1 MAWIEH
7 IVGIGIPGAIEIL
20 ILWIGFYYTILFFR
34 GTRSAQVLSGLVA
47 LVLLLVLV
55 TRLLHLDILNWILQR
70 FSVYLAIALLIIFQ
84 PEIRRALAELGKQNM
99 FGSSVP
105 ERETVDAIVEAATL
119 LSSRKIGALVAV
131 ERKIGTRGIMETGKP
146 IDARVTAELLSGL
159 FFPRT
164 PLHDGG
170 VIIRDNRIA
179 YAGCVFPLSH
189 QPQISRAVGTRHR
202 AAVGITEESDAI
214 VVVVSEETGAMSI
227 AFNGR
232 LTRGVDEDRLRRTL
246 TAVLLRAQRS
256 PPRRFARVRRLL
268 NGSRGASSISVP
280 PASVP
285 PPVSEDPPHAISS

>member
-7 IVGIGIPGAIEIL
+7 ILGIGIPGAIEIL
-20 ILWIGFYYTILFFR
+20 ILWIAFYYTIFFFR

-47 LVLLLVLV
+47 LVLLLALV
-55 TRLLHLDILNWILQR
+55 TRFLHLDILNWILQR
-70 FSVYLAIALLIIFQ
+70 FSVYIAIALLIIFQ
-84 PEIRRALAELGKQNM
+84 PEIRRALAELGKQNK
-99 FGSSVP
+99 FGTSAP

-119 LSSRKIGALVAV
+119 LSSRKIGALIAV

-170 VIIRDNRIA
+170 VIIRNNRIA

-189 QPQISRAVGTRHR
+189 QSQLSRSVGTRHR
-202 AAVGITEESDAI
+202 AAVGITEESDAL
-214 VVVVSEETGAMSI
+214 VVVVSEETGAISI

-246 TAVLLRAQRS
+246 TGVLLRAQRS
-256 PPRRFARVRRLL
+256 APRRWARVRRWM
-268 NGSRGASSISVP
+268 NGSRGGSSISVS
-280 PASVP
+280 PAP
-285 PPVSEDPPHAISS
+285 PPPPISKDPPHAISL